1 MFHLPHHLEIYSFKL
16 TNTMPLPRKLLI
28 NLDNTTYYHC
38 ISRCV
43 RRAYLCGKDSTS
55 GKSYVHRKKWVEN
68 RSLTLSSIY
77 AIDICAYA
85 VMSNHTHLVLNANKA
100 LAASWSVEE
109 VLQRWHRLQKGTFL
123 TRQFMDPSKRKLLT
137 QYQINN
143 VIETTEVYRKRLYDI
158 SWYMRHLN
166 EYIARRANKE
176 DDCTGRF
183 WEGRFKSQ
191 ALLDEAS
198 LIACMAYVDLNP
210 MRAGISDKPENSSHT
225 SIRRRILAAKAG
237 KQAKRIAPFIGSNS
251 KNINQGIPFSL
262 REYLLLVDHIGR
274 HKRGSLP
281 EHTPAF
287 CESILERT
295 GLLQVNWS
303 ELVYSIEN
311 KFASNISLPI
321 AIRRL
326 TS

>member
-1 MFHLPHHLEIYSFKL
+1 MSHYHKPYNFEPVP
-16 TNTMPLPRKLLI
+16 TMPLPRKQLI

-55 GKSYVHRKKWVEN
+55 GKSYEHRKQWVEN

-100 LAASWSVEE
+100 QAQSWSIEE
-109 VLQRWHRLQKGTFL
+109 VLHRWHRLHKGTFL
-123 TRQFMDPSKRKLLT
+123 TRQFVNKSKRKLLT
-137 QYQINN
+137 QHQLATIM
-143 VIETTEVYRKRLYDI
+143 ETVEIYRKRLYDI

-198 LIACMAYVDLNP
+198 LLACMAYVDLNP
-210 MRAGISDKPENSSHT
+210 MRAGLADKPEDSLHT
-225 SIRRRILAAKAG
+225 SIRRRILAAKVG
-237 KQAKRIAPFIGSNS
+237 KQAKRLAPFVGSHL

-262 REYLLLVDHIGR
+262 REYLLLVDYIGR
-274 HKRGSLP
+274 ENRDSSPMNTP
-281 EHTPAF
+281 EY

-303 ELVYSIEN
+303 ELVYGIEN

-326 TS
+326 AS